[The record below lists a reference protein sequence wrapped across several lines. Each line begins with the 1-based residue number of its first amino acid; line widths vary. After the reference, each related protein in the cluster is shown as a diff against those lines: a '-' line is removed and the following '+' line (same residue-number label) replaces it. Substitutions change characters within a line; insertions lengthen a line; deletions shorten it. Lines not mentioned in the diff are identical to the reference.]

1 MIIHEKASER
11 ISEELTR
18 LRSFNHTP
26 TYQKAWVHK
35 YTDELLLD
43 PELLNELPT
52 LTNHPYIQVYT
63 PDYKT
68 KFISKAINN
77 ILIAVRSPH
86 PVSHGFERGRN
97 IQSFI
102 APHVRKRRLL
112 TLRLKNAYQR
122 IGKRRVKAIAAN
134 HFGLP
139 TDKAKLFAQLVTYE
153 GALAAGNPLSH
164 QILNT
169 QAYKI
174 DRYLTDFSIKYN
186 LTYTRFIDEFVFSSD
201 RYLQISTIE
210 KIKRVLVRNGW
221 EIDEDTVDIQSGN
234 HFHIANQIVTSDGEI
249 REATMKKKTAKKEKE
264 KDTNVFLNP
273 SIENKAE
280 KNFAQRIQRFVRRT

>member
-11 ISEELTR
+11 IATELTR

-43 PELLNELPT
+43 PKLLSELPT

-77 ILIAVRSPH
+77 ILVAVRSPH

-97 IQSFI
+97 LQTFI

-112 TLRLKNAYQR
+112 TLRLKNAYAR
-122 IGKRRVKAIAAN
+122 IGKRRVKSIAAN

-139 TDKAKLFAQLVTYE
+139 IDKAELFAQLVTYE

-174 DRYLTDFSIKYN
+174 DRYLTDFSVKYELN
-186 LTYTRFIDEFVFSSD
+186 YTRFTDEFVFSSD

-210 KIKRVLVRNGW
+210 KIKRVLTRNGW
-221 EIDEDTVDIQSGN
+221 EIDENTVDIQSGN
-234 HFHIANQIVTSDGEI
+234 HFRIANQIVTADGEI
-249 REATMKKKTAKKEKE
+249 REATMKKKTAKKQQNEE
-264 KDTNVFLNP
+264 PNLFFNP

-280 KNFAQRIQRFVRRT
+280 KSFAQRIQRFVRRT